1 MSSKETQNSLVRI
14 CQYCGSEVET
24 LTKACP
30 NCGGK
35 RFDMK
40 GTSVTA
46 TSTTEQ
52 KEPHSKT
59 STESPNNHHDW
70 LRMSL
75 AGLGGF
81 MGSTAFI
88 QIVKILDNPS
98 LVEPIIDP
106 SIDVQLALL
115 INVLAL
121 LVSFYAIATA
131 MSKPAD

>member
-1 MSSKETQNSLVRI
+1 MPSKETQYSLVRT
-14 CQYCGSEVET
+14 CQYCGSEVEPS
-24 LTKACP
+24 TKVCP
-30 NCGGK
+30 NCAGK
-35 RFDMK
+35 GFDIK
-40 GTSVTA
+40 RRSVTA

-52 KEPHSKT
+52 KEPHLNT
-59 STESPNNHHDW
+59 STESPKNDHDW

-121 LVSFYAIATA
+121 LVSFYAVATA
-131 MSKPAD
+131 MSKPAK